1 MIFVILQLMVPSGR
15 KINEY
20 DHISNNYYIII
31 QLIILYNL
39 NLCYIILHTLYLS
52 PIYKSYLQKDF
63 QYSTIFTTFVKI

>member
-1 MIFVILQLMVPSGR
+1 MAPFGW

-31 QLIILYNL
+31 QLIISFNL

-52 PIYKSYLQKDF
+52 PIYKSYLKKDF
-63 QYSTIFTTFVKI
+63 QYSIIFTTFVKI

>member
-1 MIFVILQLMVPSGR
+1 MIFVILQLMAPSGR

-31 QLIILYNL
+31 QSVILFNL
-39 NLCYIILHTLYLS
+39 NSCYIILHTLYLS

-63 QYSTIFTTFVKI
+63 QYSNIFTTFVKI